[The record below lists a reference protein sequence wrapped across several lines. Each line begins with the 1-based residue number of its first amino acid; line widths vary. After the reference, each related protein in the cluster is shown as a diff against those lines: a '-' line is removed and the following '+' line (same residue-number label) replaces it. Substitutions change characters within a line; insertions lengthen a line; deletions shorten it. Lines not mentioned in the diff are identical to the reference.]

1 MLVDNFYLILFFF
14 FFHNNWIKQYRNVSS
29 KLYDGIIIFVWTNN
43 SVNQSNIRSLSLN
56 VENYSIDR
64 FSDFNPNSNTPDFT
78 RNYEGSSRGTIR
90 KRDGGSRLLRGGRNL
105 GEEVGPIVDRCESF
119 VPSFFETAGFQRNHR
134 TSSSSFLSPFP
145 TNASRC
151 RWKNG
156 SLSMVTA
163 VEIWE
168 ERQELSRRWDR
179 GDLINV
185 FTVKTW
191 RETTS

>member
-29 KLYDGIIIFVWTNN
+29 KLYDGIIIFVWTEQIIPLTNP
-43 SVNQSNIRSLSLN
+43 IFDHYRWD
-56 VENYSIDR
+56 YSIDR